1 MSLEYA
7 VLGFLNYHPLS
18 GYDLKKKFDVSV
30 RHFWP
35 ADQSQIYRTL
45 TRLVDLG
52 WVEMEVVEQSD
63 RPDRKVYTIT
73 DEGRAHLLAWL
84 AGEVNNAPNR
94 TATLVQVFFAAQLA
108 DAEALA
114 LFEAGAARIRAQLA
128 HYAEIPA
135 QLAALNET
143 IQSPREQF
151 FWNLTLESGIRS
163 AQARLAWREEVI
175 QRIRDGEIPAP

>member
-35 ADQSQIYRTL
+35 ADQSQIYRTM

-63 RPDRKVYTIT
+63 RPDRMVYHIT
-73 DEGRAHLLAWL
+73 DAGRAHLLEWL
-84 AGEVNNAPNR
+84 AGEVINAPKR
-94 TATLVQVFFAAQLA
+94 TATLVQVFFAAQLS
-108 DAEALA
+108 DAEVLE
-114 LFEAGAARIRAQLA
+114 LFEAGAARLRAQLA
-128 HYAEIPA
+128 QYAEIPA
-135 QLAALNET
+135 QLQSLNET
-143 IQSPREQF
+143 VQSPREQF
-151 FWNLTLESGIRS
+151 FWNLTLESGIRA
-163 AQARLAWREEVI
+163 AQTRLAWREEVI
-175 QRIRDGEIPAP
+175 QRIRNGEVPAR